1 MKLVELLTVVLVA
14 LLAFVGAKG
23 IDRRAERIVGV
34 YLLHLALLRNHLAN
48 VAQVVAVQVAADV
61 GNVACYH
68 SNRPLSHPCLF
79 FLNRNF
85 LPAYSQQQIV
95 EL

>member
-1 MKLVELLTVVLVA
+1 MSRKLTYTIPSVDRLIISTKGVLRYVA
-14 LLAFVGAKG
+14 VGKL
-23 IDRRAERIVGV
+23 
-34 YLLHLALLRNHLAN
+34 Y
-48 VAQVVAVQVAADV
+48 AQVVAVQVAAVV

-68 SNRPLSHPCLF
+68 SNRPLSHPYLF

-85 LPAYSQQQIV
+85 LPAYPLQQIV

>member
-1 MKLVELLTVVLVA
+1 MKFVELLTVVLVV

-23 IDRRAERIVGV
+23 IDGRAERIVGV

-79 FLNRNF
+79 SF
-85 LPAYSQQQIV
+85 
-95 EL
+95 

>member
-1 MKLVELLTVVLVA
+1 MQLVELLTVVLVA

-23 IDRRAERIVGV
+23 IDGRAERIVGV

-61 GNVACYH
+61 GNVA
-68 SNRPLSHPCLF
+68 
-79 FLNRNF
+79 
-85 LPAYSQQQIV
+85 
-95 EL
+95 